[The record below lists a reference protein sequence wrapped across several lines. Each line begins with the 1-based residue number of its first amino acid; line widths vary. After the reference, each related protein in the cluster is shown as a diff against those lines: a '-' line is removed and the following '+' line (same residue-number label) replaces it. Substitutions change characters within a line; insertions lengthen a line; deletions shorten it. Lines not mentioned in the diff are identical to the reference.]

1 MAPQYPQCKYPP
13 LRIGGVEFVT
23 PIALAPMAGVTNAPF
38 RDLCAAFSR
47 QGLPSESD
55 SSLRRDGETG
65 AFRSVEGMFVNEMIT
80 AKALMMNST
89 RSWVMAQS
97 GPGQTV
103 RVLQLYGVV
112 GADLAW
118 AARELIA
125 RDLVDVIDLNFGCPV
140 PKVTRKGGGAALPWK
155 TAYFGDL
162 IGQVVQSAQES
173 SQAAR
178 REVEVPVT
186 VKIRVGIDES
196 HETMLDA
203 GRAAQDAGAAALT
216 LHARTTNQYYSGH
229 SDWSRIGQ
237 LVNTLDIPVL
247 GNGDVFSASD
257 ALEMFAQTGCA
268 GIEIGRAV
276 QGRPWIFR
284 EITAAL
290 WGQPIPAGPTLGEIV
305 EVIRAHARGLV
316 EHFGNEKAALR
327 DMRKH
332 VGWYLRGFHL
342 GGDTRAELTRVETL
356 DDLERRLYDL
366 LQTLD
371 PNTPYPEA
379 AQGKHGRS
387 RAQRH
392 VKLPEGWLDTREIDA
407 AATKAL
413 HLAADDFDDPY
424 AKSEAEPYPAVRLD
438 K

>member
-1 MAPQYPQCKYPP
+1 METQCKYPP
-13 LRIGGVEFVT
+13 LRIGGVEFAT
-23 PIALAPMAGVTNAPF
+23 PVALAPMAGVTNAPF
-38 RDLCAAFSR
+38 RDLCADFSR
-47 QGLPSESD
+47 QGLPPVFASASHPGTA
-55 SSLRRDGETG
+55 SGTLRG
-65 AFRSVEGMFVNEMIT
+65 VEGMFVNEMIT
-80 AKALMMNST
+80 AKALLMDSP

-97 GPGQTV
+97 GLGQTV

-118 AARELIA
+118 AARELIN
-125 RDLVDVIDLNFGCPV
+125 RNLVDVIDLNFGCPV

-162 IGQVVQSAQES
+162 VRQVVQ
-173 SQAAR
+173 AAGEASG
-178 REVEVPVT
+178 EVGRSVDVPVT
-186 VKIRVGIDES
+186 VKIRVGIDEA
-196 HETMLDA
+196 HETLLDA
-203 GRAAQDAGAAALT
+203 GLAAQDAGAAALT

-229 SDWSRIGQ
+229 SDWSRIAE
-237 LVNTLDIPVL
+237 LVDALDIPVL
-247 GNGDVFSASD
+247 GNGDVFSAQD
-257 ALEMFAQTGCA
+257 ALDMFAQTGCA

-290 WGQPIPAGPTLGEIV
+290 WDQPIPAGPTLGEIAA
-305 EVIRAHARGLV
+305 IILTHARGLV
-316 EHFGNEKAALR
+316 NHFGNEQAALR

-332 VGWYLRGFHL
+332 VGWYLRGFNL
-342 GGDTRAELTRVETL
+342 GGAARAELTRIETL
-356 DDLERRLYDL
+356 DDLENRLHDL

-392 VKLPEGWLDTREIDA
+392 VRLPEGWLDTREIDVA
-407 AATKAL
+407 AARTL
-413 HLAADDFDDPY
+413 HLASEDITDPY
-424 AKSEAEPYPAVRLD
+424 AKSGADTLPTDRLES
-438 K
+438 

>member
-1 MAPQYPQCKYPP
+1 MAPQSPQCKYPP
-13 LRIGGVEFVT
+13 LQIGGVEFTT

-38 RDLCAAFSR
+38 RDLCAEFSR
-47 QGLPSESD
+47 QGLPPDLD
-55 SSLRRDGETG
+55 SVSRPDVSSGTLRG
-65 AFRSVEGMFVNEMIT
+65 VEGMFVNEMIT
-80 AKALMMNST
+80 AKALLMDSA
-89 RSWVMAQS
+89 RSWIMAQS
-97 GPGQTV
+97 GPRQTV

-112 GADLAW
+112 GADLAR
-118 AARELIA
+118 AARELIV

-162 IGQVVQSAQES
+162 IAQVVHAAQEAS
-173 SQAAR
+173 GEAGRS
-178 REVEVPVT
+178 VDVPVT
-186 VKIRVGIDES
+186 VKIRVGIDEA
-196 HETMLDA
+196 HETLLDA

-229 SDWSRIGQ
+229 SDWSRIAE
-237 LVNTLDIPVL
+237 LVDALDIPVL
-247 GNGDVFSASD
+247 GNGDVFSAQD

-290 WGQPIPAGPTLGEIV
+290 WGQPIPAGPTLGEIAA
-305 EVIRAHARGLV
+305 IILTHARGLV
-316 EHFGNEKAALR
+316 EHFGNEQAALR

-332 VGWYLRGFHL
+332 VGWYLRGFNL
-342 GGDTRAELTRVETL
+342 GGAARAELTRIETL
-356 DDLERRLYDL
+356 DDLESRLHDL
-366 LQTLD
+366 VQSLD

-379 AQGKHGRS
+379 AGGKHGRS

-392 VKLPEGWLDTREIDA
+392 VKLPEGWLDTREIDD
-407 AATKAL
+407 ATARIL
-413 HLAADDFDDPY
+413 HLGEDAADPY
-424 AKSEAEPYPAVRLD
+424 GA
-438 K
+438 

>member
-1 MAPQYPQCKYPP
+1 MAPQSPQCKYPP
-13 LRIGGVEFVT
+13 LQIGGVEFTT

-38 RDLCAAFSR
+38 RDLCAEFSR
-47 QGLPSESD
+47 QGLPPDLD
-55 SSLRRDGETG
+55 S
-65 AFRSVEGMFVNEMIT
+65 AFRPNVASGTLRGVEGMFVNEMIT
-80 AKALMMNST
+80 AKALLMDSA

-112 GADLAW
+112 GADLAR
-118 AARELIA
+118 AARELIV

-155 TAYFGDL
+155 TAYFGEL
-162 IGQVVQSAQES
+162 IAQVVQ
-173 SQAAR
+173 AAR
-178 REVEVPVT
+178 EASGEAGRSVDVPVT
-186 VKIRVGIDES
+186 VKIRVGIDET
-196 HETMLDA
+196 HETLLDA
-203 GRAAQDAGAAALT
+203 GWAAQDAGAAALT

-229 SDWSRIGQ
+229 SDWSRIAE
-237 LVNTLDIPVL
+237 LVDALDIPVL
-247 GNGDVFSASD
+247 GNGDVFSAQD

-290 WGQPIPAGPTLGEIV
+290 WGRPIPAGPTLGEIV
-305 EVIRAHARGLV
+305 GIILAHARGLV
-316 EHFGNEKAALR
+316 EHFGNEQAALR

-332 VGWYLRGFHL
+332 VGWYLRGFNL
-342 GGDTRAELTRVETL
+342 GGATRAELTRIETL
-356 DDLERRLYDL
+356 DDLESRLHDL
-366 LQTLD
+366 VQLLD

-379 AQGKHGRS
+379 AGGKHGRS

-392 VKLPEGWLDTREIDA
+392 VKLPEGWLDTREIDD
-407 AATKAL
+407 ATARIL
-413 HLAADDFDDPY
+413 HLGEDAADPY
-424 AKSEAEPYPAVRLD
+424 GA
-438 K
+438 

>member
-1 MAPQYPQCKYPP
+1 MAPQSPQCKYPP
-13 LRIGGVEFVT
+13 LQIGGVEFTT

-38 RDLCAAFSR
+38 RDLCAEFSS
-47 QGLPSESD
+47 QGLPPDLD
-55 SSLRRDGETG
+55 SVSRPDVSSGTLCG
-65 AFRSVEGMFVNEMIT
+65 VEGMFVNEMIT
-80 AKALMMNST
+80 AKALLMDSA
-89 RSWVMAQS
+89 RSWIMAQS
-97 GPGQTV
+97 GPRQTV

-112 GADLAW
+112 GADLAR
-118 AARELIA
+118 AARELIV

-162 IGQVVQSAQES
+162 IAQVVHAAQEAS
-173 SQAAR
+173 GEAGRS
-178 REVEVPVT
+178 VDVPVT
-186 VKIRVGIDES
+186 VKIRIGIDEA
-196 HETMLDA
+196 HETLLDA
-203 GRAAQDAGAAALT
+203 GLAAQDAGAAALT

-229 SDWSRIGQ
+229 SDWSRIAE
-237 LVNTLDIPVL
+237 LVDALDIPVL
-247 GNGDVFSASD
+247 GNGDVFSAQD

-290 WGQPIPAGPTLGEIV
+290 WGRPIPAGPTLGEIV
-305 EVIRAHARGLV
+305 GIILAHARGLV
-316 EHFGNEKAALR
+316 EHFGNEQAALR

-332 VGWYLRGFHL
+332 VGWYLRGFNL
-342 GGDTRAELTRVETL
+342 GGATRAELTRIETL
-356 DDLERRLYDL
+356 DDLESRLHDL
-366 LQTLD
+366 VQLLD

-379 AQGKHGRS
+379 AGGKHGRS

-407 AATKAL
+407 AAARAL
-413 HLAADDFDDPY
+413 HLAGEDVTDPY
-424 AKSEAEPYPAVRLD
+424 AKSGADELSTDRLES
-438 K
+438 